1 MFEAAGA
8 RTSGEACENRG
19 GHLTHLAAE
28 LSGPSL
34 QLSRVTEQVIK
45 YKNSFSFMSLTGLS
59 PPQSNTFGMKQKA
72 NHHPTTAGPH

>member
-34 QLSRVTEQVIK
+34 RLSRVTEQVIK